1 MYTIGYISIWKGVS
15 VEFPNPVERQRWL
28 ADNGLAKDQE
38 FYDRVLR
45 QKTEG
50 NIPQTG
56 VTADESD

>member
-1 MYTIGYISIWKGVS
+1 MERGFGRI
-15 VEFPNPVERQRWL
+15 PNPVERKRWL

-38 FYDRVLR
+38 FYDRVLG

-56 VTADESD
+56 VTVDESD

>member
-1 MYTIGYISIWKGVS
+1 MERGFGRI
-15 VEFPNPVERQRWL
+15 PNPVERKRRL

-50 NIPQTG
+50 NSPQKG
-56 VTADESD
+56 VTSDGSD